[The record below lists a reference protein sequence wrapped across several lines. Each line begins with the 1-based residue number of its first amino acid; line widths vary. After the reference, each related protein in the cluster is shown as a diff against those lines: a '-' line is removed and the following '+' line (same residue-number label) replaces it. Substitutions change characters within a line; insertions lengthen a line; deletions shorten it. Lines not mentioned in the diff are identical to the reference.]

1 MPERPLNPSASGTV
15 RAAGRVLRES
25 LPALAFLGPLLLWAV
40 LSAIGVDSGSRDAV
54 LEQIL
59 STTPIVAGAI
69 VLVLV
74 LGLLA
79 TVIVRHVAGPLV
91 LVRAEA
97 SGGVAAVGTRR
108 LHRLLRWLDPDA
120 PSPLLRTFVVVRPEP
135 DHLVIATG
143 EHESR
148 IPWSRTRGVE
158 RHGSVLVLGVTRGA
172 RARLLTLRLV
182 EGPGLL
188 GLRRAPEETA
198 DRLHA
203 RLAQRIPAVGRPRPR
218 AVWGSRRG

>member
-15 RAAGRVLRES
+15 KAAGRVLRES
-25 LPALAFLGPLLLWAV
+25 LPALAFLGPLLLWIAIAAV
-40 LSAIGVDSGSRDAV
+40 GVDIESRDAV
-54 LEQIL
+54 LERVTII
-59 STTPIVAGAI
+59 SAVAAAAVV
-69 VLVLV
+69 VLLV
-74 LGLLA
+74 LGLVA

-97 SGGVAAVGTRR
+97 SGGVVAVGTRR
-108 LHRLLRWLDPDA
+108 LHRLLRRLDPVA

-143 EHESR
+143 EHETR

-158 RHGSVLVLGVTRGA
+158 RHGSVLVLGVTKGA

-198 DRLHA
+198 VRVYA
-203 RLAQRIPAVGRPRPR
+203 RLQQRIPAVAEPRPR
-218 AVWGSRRG
+218 AVWGSHHS